1 MPCLSY
7 WLLRSVH
14 LFGSVRWNV
23 KRRVY
28 FTAPLLL
35 GKRMHCRG
43 PGAPRRALSH
53 SHSCCARTSSSP
65 AARPRR
71 RRSAVIGDATNASQ
85 YDELAYDR
93 CMDDRSRTVAVR
105 RHSALRALGVRAS
118 TSPPSHLDL
127 SLLLILTSLKG
138 IGERI
143 RKGLTT
149 SRQLST

>member
-1 MPCLSY
+1 M
-7 WLLRSVH
+7 LRM
-14 LFGSVRWNV
+14 L
-23 KRRVY
+23 
-28 FTAPLLL
+28 A
-35 GKRMHCRG
+35 
-43 PGAPRRALSH
+43 
-53 SHSCCARTSSSP
+53 TSEL
-65 AARPRR
+65 
-71 RRSAVIGDATNASQ
+71 VD
-85 YDELAYDR
+85 DELAYDR

-149 SRQLST
+149 SRQLSSSS